1 MQGSELHVSV
11 AQTPNIQ
18 HRAIINNTC
27 LNYVKLENVGHF
39 MLLLTYRGVG
49 RLKIIGGHSTTGS
62 QSLGYLINSQ

>member
-11 AQTPNIQ
+11 SQTPNIQ

-49 RLKIIGGHSTTGS
+49 SHSTTGS
-62 QSLGYLINSQ
+62 QRLGYLINSQ